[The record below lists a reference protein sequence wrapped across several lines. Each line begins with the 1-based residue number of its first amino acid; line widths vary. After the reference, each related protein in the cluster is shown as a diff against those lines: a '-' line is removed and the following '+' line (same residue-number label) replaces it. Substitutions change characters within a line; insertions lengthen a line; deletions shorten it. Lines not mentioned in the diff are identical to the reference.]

1 MKRTL
6 CVILPLLLLI
16 SLTACDFFAVKDTST
31 EPPQMV
37 VITENAR
44 IRAQRFSYTW
54 ETSAGANV
62 ADSVDPRTF
71 AYDPI
76 PVKEGELLQFVFE
89 EGKEAS
95 VFTIWFYPEG
105 SEEGIT
111 VEYEMNYQGIDPRF
125 AEGSRALFEATENG
139 VYVVEAHWP
148 SWVRDGIN
156 GEAAYGFA
164 VSVDAP

>member
-1 MKRTL
+1 MKRFL
-6 CVILPLLLLI
+6 CLAVSLLLPI
-16 SLTACDFFAVKDTST
+16 ILTGCDFFEVKDTST
-31 EPPQMV
+31 EPPQMA
-37 VITENAR
+37 VITESGR
-44 IRAQRFSYTW
+44 FRAQRFGYKW
-54 ETSAGANV
+54 ETSAGGCV

-105 SEEGIT
+105 SEEGKT
-111 VEYEMNYQGIDPRF
+111 VDYERNYQGIDPRF
-125 AEGSRALFEATENG
+125 AEGSRALFAASENG
-139 VYVVEAHWP
+139 VYVVEAVWP

-156 GEAAYGFA
+156 GEAEYGFA